1 MTMSFI
7 DSIHIDT
14 MIIEVMTMT
23 MTMTRTMTRTMMM
36 MMMMMTMMMM
46 MMMMMIVISDITEND
61 SGHEHRIDDKVL

>member
-36 MMMMMTMMMM
+36 MM
-46 MMMMMIVISDITEND
+46 IVISDITEND

>member
-23 MTMTRTMTRTMMM
+23 MTMT
-36 MMMMMTMMMM
+36 MTMMMM
-46 MMMMMIVISDITEND
+46 MMMIIIIIIIIVISDITEND
-61 SGHEHRIDDKVL
+61 SGHEHRIDDKVSIEIESI

>member
-23 MTMTRTMTRTMMM
+23 MTMT
-36 MMMMMTMMMM
+36 MTMMMM
-46 MMMMMIVISDITEND
+46 MIIIIIVISDITEND
-61 SGHEHRIDDKVL
+61 SGHEPLTCDQAFFLS

>member
-36 MMMMMTMMMM
+36 MMMMMMT
-46 MMMMMIVISDITEND
+46 MMMMIVISDITEND

>member
-23 MTMTRTMTRTMMM
+23 MTMT
-36 MMMMMTMMMM
+36 MTMMMM
-46 MMMMMIVISDITEND
+46 MIIIIIVISDITEND
-61 SGHEHRIDDKVL
+61 SGHEHRIDDKVSIEIESI

>member
-36 MMMMMTMMMM
+36 M
-46 MMMMMIVISDITEND
+46 IVISDITEND